1 MAANYFDTHR
11 ETLND
16 ALAAIDSRGFW
27 SAYPEVPSKRMYGE
41 DARGEGMAAWKG
53 RLGKTFQIDQ
63 PGVVGTVNAESSP
76 YGIETNIDYPSVD
89 LNQLLPAA
97 CVAMDSW
104 KRASIDERTGV
115 CLEILDRLNKR
126 SFEMAFAVMHTT
138 GQGFMM
144 AFQAGG
150 PHAQDRGLE
159 AIAYA
164 WRAMKACPESAT
176 WSKRVSKTETVTLEK
191 TWRIVPRGLAVTVGC
206 STFPTW
212 NGYPGIFASLVTGN
226 AVIVK
231 PHPGAVLPLAM
242 TVEIAREVLVEAG
255 FDANLMTLVCDSF
268 DEPVAQEL
276 VVRDDVAI
284 VDFTGGNAF
293 GDWIEANATKARVY
307 SEKAGVNTVVLDGC
321 DDVRAMTG
329 NLAFSLCLYSGQM
342 CTSPQN
348 IFIPESGID
357 TPEGVLSFDDT
368 CAALVKA
375 IDWFLSDPARANEVL
390 GAIQSP
396 ATLDRQAAAKA
407 AGGTVLRDGVAVP
420 HERFEGARVSS
431 PLIVQVDEGDT
442 TLFEQEHFGPVV
454 YIVKTASTSR
464 SIDIA
469 AGGAKRLGG
478 LTAALW
484 TRSDDVID
492 AAIDAFTDAGVA
504 LSVNLTGQIW
514 VNQSA
519 AFSDFH
525 VSGANPS
532 GNATLCDAA
541 FVSDRFRTVATRIPV
556 PAPVEEAAC

>member
-1 MAANYFDTHR
+1 VAANYFDTHR
-11 ETLND
+11 ETLD
-16 ALAAIDSRGFW
+16 AALAAIDRRGFW
-27 SAYPEVPSKRMYGE
+27 SAYPEVPSKRNYGE
-41 DARGEGMAAWKG
+41 GARDAGMTAWKG
-53 RLGKTFQIDQ
+53 RLGKAFEISQ
-63 PGVVGTVNAESSP
+63 PGNVGTVNAETSP
-76 YGIETNIDYPSVD
+76 YGIETNIGYPSVD

-97 CVAMDSW
+97 CAAMDSW
-104 KRASIDERTGV
+104 KRASADKRTGV
-115 CLEILDRLNKR
+115 CLEILHRLNQR

-164 WRAMKACPESAT
+164 WRAMKACPECAT

-191 TWRIVPRGLAVTVGC
+191 TWRIVPRGVAVTVGC

-231 PHPGAVLPLAM
+231 PHPGAVLPLAI
-242 TVEIAREVLVEAG
+242 TVEIAREVLTEAG
-255 FDANLMTLVCDSF
+255 FDANLMTLACDSF
-268 DEPVAQEL
+268 DEPVAQDL
-276 VVRDDVAI
+276 VVQDDVAI

-293 GDWIEANATKARVY
+293 GDWIEANATQARVY
-307 SEKAGVNTVVLDGC
+307 TEKAGVNTVVLDGC
-321 DDVRAMTG
+321 DDVRAMTS
-329 NLAFSLCLYSGQM
+329 NLAFSLSLYSGQM

-348 IFIPESGID
+348 IFIPQAGIE

-375 IDWFLSDPARANEVL
+375 VNWFLSDPARANEVL

-396 ATLDRQAAAKA
+396 ATLVRQAAAKA
-407 AGGTVLRDGVAVP
+407 AGGTVLRDGEAVP
-420 HERFEGARVSS
+420 HERFDGARVSS
-431 PLIVQVDEGDT
+431 PLIIQVDEGDT

-532 GNATLCDAA
+532 GNATLCDSA
-541 FVSDRFRTVATRIPV
+541 FVADRFRLVATRVAV
-556 PAPVEEAAC
+556 PPPVEKAAC